1 MLDIAFIT
9 QPEKLPAIKART
21 EELEFNMASEDRTGA
36 LLQVL
41 AASKPGGELLE
52 LGTGTG
58 IGTSWLLSGMDETA
72 TLVSVETD
80 ESLQSVAREIL
91 GADTRL
97 SLVLEDGAEFLQKK
111 PKQSFDL
118 VFADAMPGKF
128 ESLDDALAVV
138 KPGGFY
144 IIDDLLPQPNWPDG
158 HSEKVDSLMYRL
170 SADPR
175 FAVLPIIWAS
185 GVAVLTRLARSKEAE
200 ASDQRRYDIQ
210 GSERT

>member
-1 MLDIAFIT
+1 MFDKAFINPPP
-9 QPEKLPAIKART
+9 QLPTIKART
-21 EELEFNMASEDRTGA
+21 EQLKFNMASEDRTGA

-41 AASKPGGELLE
+41 AASKPGGSLLE

-58 IGTSWLLSGMDETA
+58 IGTSWLLSGMDEMA
-72 TLVSVETD
+72 TLTSIETD
-80 ESLQSVAREIL
+80 ENLQAIAHEML
-91 GADTRL
+91 GSDRRL
-97 SLVLEDGAEFLQKK
+97 TLVLEDGAVFL
-111 PKQSFDL
+111 PKQPAQSFDL

-158 HSEKVDSLMYRL
+158 HGEKVDKLMYRL

-175 FAVLPIIWAS
+175 FAMLPMIWAS
-185 GVAVLTRLARSKEAE
+185 GVAVLTRLAPLS
-200 ASDQRRYDIQ
+200 QP
-210 GSERT
+210 

>member
-1 MLDIAFIT
+1 
-9 QPEKLPAIKART
+9 
-21 EELEFNMASEDRTGA
+21 

-41 AASKPGGELLE
+41 AASKPGGRLLE

-58 IGTSWLLSGMDETA
+58 IGTSWLLSGIDESA

-80 ESLQSVAREIL
+80 EILQNIAREIL
-91 GADTRL
+91 GSDKRL
-97 SLVLEDGAEFLQKK
+97 RLVLEDGAAFLRKH
-111 PKQSFDL
+111 PTQSFDL

-128 ESLDDALAVV
+128 DSLDDALAVV

-158 HSEKVDSLMYRL
+158 HGEKVDNLMYRL

-175 FAVLPIIWAS
+175 FAMLPMIWAT
-185 GVAVLTRLARSKEAE
+185 GVAILTRLAPLSKPDQS
-200 ASDQRRYDIQ
+200 ASI
-210 GSERT
+210 

>member
-1 MLDIAFIT
+1 MFDKAFINPPP
-9 QPEKLPAIKART
+9 QLAAIKART
-21 EELEFNMASEDRTGA
+21 EQLEFNMASEDRTGA

-41 AASKPGGELLE
+41 AASKPGGSLLE

-72 TLVSVETD
+72 TLTSVETD
-80 ESLQSVAREIL
+80 ENLQGIAREIL
-91 GADTRL
+91 GSDKRL
-97 SLVLEDGAEFLQKK
+97 ILVLEDGATFL
-111 PKQSFDL
+111 PKQPAQSFDL

-128 ESLDDALAVV
+128 ECLDEALAGV

-158 HSEKVDSLMYRL
+158 HGEKVNTLMYRL

-175 FAVLPIIWAS
+175 FAMLPMIWAS
-185 GVAVLTRLARSKEAE
+185 GVAVLTRLAPLA
-200 ASDQRRYDIQ
+200 QP
-210 GSERT
+210 